1 MTREPN
7 TATIN
12 IGDNECRKRRRSS
25 IIAAAVT
32 ILIFAALR
40 LSGVESKWYLLLFI
54 PSWIAVLGLLQVKAR
69 TCVVFAARGIRNLEG
84 TVENVSDPTQL
95 RALREI
101 AIGIYFKSVM
111 IAVAFTGI
119 VYFAMD
125 STD

>member
-1 MTREPN
+1 MTRESN

-32 ILIFAALR
+32 ILMFAALR

-54 PSWIAVLGLLQVKAR
+54 PSWVAVLGLLQVKAR

-84 TVENVSDPTQL
+84 TVENVPDPTQL
-95 RALREI
+95 RTLREI
-101 AIGIYFKSVM
+101 AIGIYFKSLM